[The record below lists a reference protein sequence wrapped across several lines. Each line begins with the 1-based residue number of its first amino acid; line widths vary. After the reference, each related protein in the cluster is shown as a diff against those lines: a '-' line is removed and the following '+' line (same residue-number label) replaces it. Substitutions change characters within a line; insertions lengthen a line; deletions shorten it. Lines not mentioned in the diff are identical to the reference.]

1 MRIYR
6 GNVGIE
12 MSLNEFSD
20 IVSSE
25 ELMDDMLNLLEVL
38 EMEQVMQYSETD
50 IEEFEQQLFEEIEER
65 KRLREE
71 ETESSMMRRVLQHLK
86 RYE

>member
-12 MSLNEFSD
+12 MSLDEFSK
-20 IVSSE
+20 IVDSE
-25 ELMDDMLNLLEVL
+25 ELVDDMLNILEVL
-38 EMEQVMQYSETD
+38 EMEQVMQYSKED
-50 IEEFEQQLFEEIEER
+50 MEQFEQQLLDEMEER
-65 KRLREE
+65 KRIVEGQ
-71 ETESSMMRRVLQHLK
+71 TESSMMKRILQHLK